1 MIQGAVPSTS
11 ASQFDA
17 AYYAR
22 YYGARRTRV
31 HSARE
36 IARLATGVTAL
47 CDWWRFELKNALD
60 VGAGVGLWRDWFA
73 RHRPGVRYRST
84 EVSRYACEKFGH
96 ERRDIARWRAREKFD
111 LIVCQG
117 VLPYLDDA
125 GASAAID
132 NLGAMSR
139 GLLYF
144 EAITRGDVR
153 DVLDTGL
160 SDGSMR
166 ARSGR
171 WYRTRLTRHF
181 QQIGAGLWCSRSSA
195 LLFYEL
201 ERAPR

>member
-1 MIQGAVPSTS
+1 VPATSTIR
-11 ASQFDA
+11 FDA
-17 AYYAR
+17 DYYAR

-47 CDWWRFELKNALD
+47 CDWWRIELKTVLD

-73 RHRPGVRYRST
+73 RHRPKVRYRST
-84 EVSRYACEKFGH
+84 EISSYACERYGH

-111 LIVCQG
+111 LVVCQG

-125 GASAAID
+125 DASAAID

-139 GLLYF
+139 GLMYF
-144 EAITRGDVR
+144 EAITRSDVR
-153 DVLDTGL
+153 DVLDTDL
-160 SDGSMR
+160 SDGSMH

-171 WYRTRLTRHF
+171 WYRARLSRCFH
-181 QQIGAGLWCSRSSA
+181 QVGAGLWCSRSSPQ
-195 LLFYEL
+195 LFYEL
-201 ERAPR
+201 ERPVR